1 MLHSEMQHKIRKK
14 TMPGVENRVA
24 LITGASRGIG
34 LATARLFEE
43 RGAKVVGVARS
54 EDALQKSGLKC
65 YCAADLSTKEGCQKA
80 VETAIREFGKIDI
93 MVVNHGLG
101 SAHEKTIQEQD
112 SIDLYQKTMATNID
126 GPYYLCRYAMPHMV
140 ESKYGRIV
148 FTSSTAGLEGG
159 TEHAGCSY
167 NTSKAALLGLMR
179 SVCQDG
185 GIHNITSNAVCPGWV
200 RTEMAEISA
209 QTEADRRGITKEEVW
224 TEWSALYPP
233 KRVAT
238 PNEVAHTILFLS
250 SEESSG
256 VSGESIRVALGSC
269 F

>member
-1 MLHSEMQHKIRKK
+1 
-14 TMPGVENRVA
+14 MPGVKDRVA
-24 LITGASRGIG
+24 LVTGASRGIG
-34 LATARLFEE
+34 LATARLLEE
-43 RGAKVVGVARS
+43 GGAKVVGVARS
-54 EDALQKSGLKC
+54 EDALKKSGLKS
-65 YCAADLSTKEGCQKA
+65 YCVADLSTQEGCRTA
-80 VETAIREFGKIDI
+80 VDTTIREFGRIDI
-93 MVVNHGLG
+93 LVANHGLG
-101 SAHEKTIQEQD
+101 SAHEKPIHEQA
-112 SIDLYQKTMATNID
+112 SIDVYRQTMAANID
-126 GPYYLCRYAMPHMV
+126 GPYYLCHYAMPHMV
-140 ESKYGRIV
+140 AAKYGRVV
-148 FTSSTAGLEGG
+148 FTSSTAALEGG
-159 TEHAGCSY
+159 TEHAGSSY

-209 QTEADRRGITKEEVW
+209 QTEADKRGITKEEVW
-224 TEWSALYPP
+224 TEWSAIYPP